1 MKKLTIEGGI
11 PLTGEVTVSGSK
23 NAAVGILPAVL
34 LVDSPCV
41 IENVPDVTD
50 IRLILEILTSLGAKC
65 ERDGDVVR
73 IDPTGVNT
81 YVAANDRISRL
92 RGSYYFIGALLGRCG
107 HAEVALP
114 GGCNFGLRP
123 IDQHLKG
130 FSALGAKL
138 LEEYGM
144 VKAHALHG
152 LVGTNIYMDVV
163 SVGATIN
170 LMLAA
175 CKAAGTTII
184 ENCAREPHVVDV
196 ANFLNSMGA
205 NIRGAGTNV
214 IKIKGVSSLPGG
226 SVYSIIPDQIEAGTY
241 MIAAAATGGDVTV
254 KNVIPRHMEALSAK
268 LQEMN
273 VGIAENEDSIRVFNK
288 GMIKAVNVKTMP
300 YPGFPTDLQPQIVA
314 LLAIAEGE
322 SNVREDV
329 WESRFQYVSE
339 LCRMGADIKLAGR
352 SAIISGGKH
361 YKGTSVKCP
370 DLRAGAAFVIA
381 ALAAA
386 GKTDILNVKYIDR
399 GYCDLE
405 GKLTAIGARIA
416 RVEVDEEE
424 HI

>member
-34 LVDSPCV
+34 LVDGPCV

-50 IRLILEILTSLGAKC
+50 IRLILEIMTIMGAKC

-73 IDPTGVNT
+73 IDPTGIDT
-81 YVAANDRISRL
+81 YVADNERMSRL
-92 RGSYYFIGALLGRCG
+92 RGSSYFIGALLGRCG

-130 FSALGAKL
+130 FSALGANL
-138 LEEYGM
+138 LEEFGM
-144 VKAHALHG
+144 VKAHTLHG
-152 LVGTNIYMDVV
+152 LVGTNIYMDIV

-175 CKAAGTTII
+175 CKAEGQTVI

-205 NIRGAGTNV
+205 NIKGAGTNV
-214 IKIKGVSSLPGG
+214 IRIKGVKTLAGG
-226 SVYSIIPDQIEAGTY
+226 AVYSIIPDQIEAGTY

-273 VGIAENEDSIRVFNK
+273 VGVVEGEDWIRIFNR
-288 GMIKAVNVKTMP
+288 GMIKAANVKTMP
-300 YPGFPTDLQPQIVA
+300 YPGFPTDLQPQIVT
-314 LLAIAEGE
+314 LLAMAEGE

-329 WESRFQYVSE
+329 WDSRFQYVSQ

-352 SAIISGGKH
+352 SAIISGGK
-361 YKGTSVKCP
+361 YFKGTSVKCP

-381 ALAAA
+381 ALAAQ
-386 GKTDILNVKYIDR
+386 GKTDILDVKYIDR

-405 GKLTAIGARIA
+405 EKLSALGARIS

-424 HI
+424 HL